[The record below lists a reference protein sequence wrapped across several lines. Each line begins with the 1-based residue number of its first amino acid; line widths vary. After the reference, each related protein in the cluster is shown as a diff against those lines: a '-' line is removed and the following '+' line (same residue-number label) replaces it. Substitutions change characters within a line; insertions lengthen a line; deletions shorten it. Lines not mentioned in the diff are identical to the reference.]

1 MLQPLGLVRAL
12 GVGDDA
18 EVVPA
23 EHDLEEAVRGGGGRG
38 RGGRGPAAAA
48 AAGLVHRHGFLSAA
62 GEGLGGFRVMLS

>member
-48 AAGLVHRHGFLSAA
+48 AAAA
-62 GEGLGGFRVMLS
+62 SPQA